1 MGGPRRAATL
11 SQKMAD
17 IDIGR
22 EFAIAEETYRPNP
35 PITFHFSQRPDS
47 PHNIFDIVPRKRD
60 FRTVCG
66 VRVTVVD

>member
-1 MGGPRRAATL
+1 MGGRRRAATL
-11 SQKMAD
+11 SQTTAD
-17 IDIGR
+17 IDIRG

-35 PITFHFSQRPDS
+35 PITFHFSQWPNS

-66 VRVTVVD
+66 VWVTVVD